1 MKDGVFS
8 HTTVT
13 EMVNQLCYMK
23 DGVFRHTT
31 VTGNIFHVEYTPECS
46 GNITFKYA
54 HFIVIFCTYLEG
66 VFMSVICG
74 IILLPDC

>member
-8 HTTVT
+8 HTKVT

-31 VTGNIFHVEYTPECS
+31 VTDMVCQPCYRRIMYLAIQQLLTWLVSHVR
-46 GNITFKYA
+46 
-54 HFIVIFCTYLEG
+54 
-66 VFMSVICG
+66 
-74 IILLPDC
+74 